1 MTGTL
6 QETIEITPH
15 PISETGNLSGTK
27 RRAGAAVWV
36 EQGRHRATQDGWP
49 VGLVVNKPNIQV
61 WTWGDYSVEHSHG
74 LGAPDDY
81 EPEQ

>member
-27 RRAGAAVWV
+27 RRAGAAVLV
-36 EQGRHRATQDGWP
+36 EQGRHHHSRWLARWIGRKQTKHPGVD
-49 VGLVVNKPNIQV
+49 V
-61 WTWGDYSVEHSHG
+61 GDYSVEHSHG
-74 LGAPDDY
+74 PGAPDDC